1 LGPRHPSEPTTWPD
15 SPPSPGSDSKR
26 ILVADDEDGTL
37 TLLTATLTY
46 AGFTV
51 VAARDGVEALLR
63 ARESPPDLA
72 LLDVMMPGL
81 DGREVCRR
89 MAADPALTHVPVIL
103 QSSAD
108 EQDIDWRGCGA
119 SAFLRKPFS
128 IRELPGVVRRHLASH
143 THAERPRAR
152 RLADEEVLEIARQ
165 IRAAVRRPPD
175 PNPRE
180 GVLSPHRELSP
191 EDEARVEAAL
201 VALLTGGDRAN
212 ERSPGDR
219 TEGGSGQSGDD
230 GTRG

>member
-1 LGPRHPSEPTTWPD
+1 MSDPRRPSGPTTWPNPTPRPTGT
-15 SPPSPGSDSKR
+15 SAR

-37 TLLTATLTY
+37 ALLAATLTW

-51 VAARDGVEALLR
+51 ISARDGLEALLL

-89 MAADPALTHVPVIL
+89 MGADPALTHVPVIL

-108 EQDIDWRGCGA
+108 EEDIDWRGCGA
-119 SAFLRKPFS
+119 DAFLRKPFS
-128 IRELPGVVRRHLASH
+128 VRELAALVRRHLSSRGRASR
-143 THAERPRAR
+143 AQAR
-152 RLADEEVLEIARQ
+152 RMTDDEVLEIARQ

-175 PNPRE
+175 ANPRE

-191 EDEARVEAAL
+191 DDEARVEAAL
-201 VALLTGGDRAN
+201 VALLTAGARAN
-212 ERSPGDR
+212 ERAPGDR
-219 TEGGSGQSGDD
+219 GTSGSGLVG
-230 GTRG
+230 G